1 MSQLRQDL
9 ATKRWVIVAQER
21 AKRPHD
27 FIRKTSL
34 PELPQ
39 HRDDCPFCEG
49 NEEKTPPELFA
60 IREGSDPNTPG
71 WKVRVI
77 PNKFAALSPST
88 NLTVSHPDVFTTV
101 AGFGAHEVVV
111 ETPHHNESLGAM
123 PVEQTDLV
131 ITAVLQRLQTL
142 AQDRRISFVAVFR
155 NHGAYAGTSLAHPHS
170 QLIATPLVPT
180 NVREE
185 IEEARRFYDDRV
197 DCVYCYLLRKE
208 LEQKERIVFE
218 TPDYVVLTPFASRF
232 PFEMIILPRRHC
244 SSFVSDFQK
253 HEIRPMA
260 EVINK
265 ALKLLSK
272 AANDP
277 DYNMVLHTAPLR
289 DGCMDYFHWHMEI
302 MPRLTT
308 AAGFEMGTGV
318 YITTA
323 IPEETA
329 AYLREQL
336 AEMEPASG
344 AAE

>member
-1 MSQLRQDL
+1 
-9 ATKRWVIVAQER
+9 
-21 AKRPHD
+21 
-27 FIRKTSL
+27 
-34 PELPQ
+34 
-39 HRDDCPFCEG
+39 
-49 NEEKTPPELFA
+49 
-60 IREGSDPNTPG
+60 
-71 WKVRVI
+71 
-77 PNKFAALSPST
+77 
-88 NLTVSHPDVFTTV
+88 
-101 AGFGAHEVVV
+101 VVV

-155 NHGAYAGTSLAHPHS
+155 NHGASAGTSLAHPHS

-218 TPDYVVLTPFASRF
+218 TADYVVLTPFASRF